1 MRIDR
6 FKLGGFLS
14 YGRTPVGLD
23 LRQLNVIVGT
33 NGSGKSNLLDMVDLL
48 RAAPMGLVDFVRK
61 AGGVDEWVNNEVGR
75 EGKADIEVVVS
86 AENARDR
93 LGYAMSFASAN
104 GNFAICSEEVARLQS
119 ESPKGKPVP
128 CFVTVGGRL
137 RFVSGGKVRYVVDA
151 DYRFNES
158 ILSQRR
164 DPIGYPEITWLANAF
179 SSIRVYRDWQFGR
192 HSSLR
197 VPCKTDQPNAH
208 LLEDG
213 SNLALV
219 LNHLQKHPQVKD
231 RLVREL
237 SRLYEGIDDYTVQI
251 DGGVAQLF
259 LIERGKLVSA
269 MRLSDGTLRYLCILA
284 VLLNPV
290 SKGLVCIEEPE
301 VGLHPDVIPWLADIL
316 VEASNR
322 VQLIVT
328 THSDILIDA
337 LSECP
342 ESVIVAEKLE
352 AGTTLRRLG
361 KKELAP
367 WLEKYRLGSL
377 WLRGEIGGVR
387 R

>member
-213 SNLALV
+213 SNLRLFSTISRNIPRSRIV
-219 LNHLQKHPQVKD
+219 LCG
-231 RLVREL
+231 
-237 SRLYEGIDDYTVQI
+237 S
-251 DGGVAQLF
+251 
-259 LIERGKLVSA
+259 
-269 MRLSDGTLRYLCILA
+269 CLA
-284 VLLNPV
+284 FT
-290 SKGLVCIEEPE
+290 K
-301 VGLHPDVIPWLADIL
+301 
-316 VEASNR
+316 ASMTI
-322 VQLIVT
+322 Q
-328 THSDILIDA
+328 S
-337 LSECP
+337 
-342 ESVIVAEKLE
+342 
-352 AGTTLRRLG
+352 
-361 KKELAP
+361 
-367 WLEKYRLGSL
+367 
-377 WLRGEIGGVR
+377 
-387 R
+387 